1 MSKVVVTMVTL
12 NREHVDAVL
21 RDFDFVAEIK
31 RSTEI
36 ARGAGLSGN
45 CNDDSRFPSIVSRPR
60 PHFAPQL
67 GGPRFGFQEAL
78 MP

>member
-45 CNDDSRFPSIVSRPR
+45 CNDAF
-60 PHFAPQL
+60 HQL
-67 GGPRFGFQEAL
+67 FRAHDPTLLRN
-78 MP
+78 